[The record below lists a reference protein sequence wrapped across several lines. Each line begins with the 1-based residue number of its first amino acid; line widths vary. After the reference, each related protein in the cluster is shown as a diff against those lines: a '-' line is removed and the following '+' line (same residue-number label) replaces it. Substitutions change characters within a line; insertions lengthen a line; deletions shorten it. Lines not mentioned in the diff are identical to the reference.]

1 MLTNRVHGRA
11 LVRGGVP
18 VRRRPNRLPKRC
30 WAHGF
35 TLIELLVVIAVIA
48 VLASLILPAVQ
59 RAREAARRT
68 QCRNNLKQI
77 GLALHN
83 YHDTHRVLP
92 PGNLDT
98 NFDSTTTPVTAWVNC
113 PIALFPGILNLLN
126 IPATSLGVQNRF
138 DTNLNLIVPPAPFM
152 LTSFEINCPW
162 SWHAYILPQI
172 EQSTI
177 VLKFDWGPDMNWV
190 KYDPQNVAMMKVP
203 VPTYVCPS
211 AIIPSSRPYGYAYSN
226 YRGVMGAQPID
237 DPAANA
243 WMPLSM
249 LNGVMIPNGG
259 VGLQDITD
267 GLSNTLMVGE
277 SRFGLWGD
285 GRSCCARF
293 RNDLLSDAR
302 YPPQQPLDFDCTWPH
317 TGRDGAL
324 APGDPQDP
332 AFDDIH
338 YPWFGFGSLHD
349 GVVLFVLGDGSVRQI
364 NKFIDH
370 RLIRL
375 LAMRA
380 DGAPIAEEF

>member
-11 LVRGGVP
+11 LVRGDVP
-18 VRRRPNRLPKRC
+18 AESRTDRLPNRRSS
-30 WAHGF
+30 HGF
-35 TLIELLVVIAVIA
+35 TLIELLVVIAVVA

-59 RAREAARRT
+59 KAREAARRS
-68 QCRNNLKQI
+68 QCLNNLKQI
-77 GLALHN
+77 GLAMHN
-83 YHDTHRVLP
+83 YHDTHRVFP
-92 PGNLDT
+92 PGYLDT
-98 NFDSTTTPVTAWVNC
+98 NFDPTTTPVSAWINC
-113 PIALFPGILNLLN
+113 PVAIFPGILSLVP
-126 IPATSLGVQNRF
+126 IPPSSLGVQNRF
-138 DTNLNLIVPPAPFM
+138 DTNRNLIVPPGPFL
-152 LTSFEINCPW
+152 LTSFEIRCPW
-162 SWHAYILPQI
+162 SWHAYILPQL

-177 VLKFDWGPDMNWV
+177 TLNFEWGPNMNWV

-211 AIIPSSRPYGYAYSN
+211 AILPSARPYGYAYSN

-243 WMPLSM
+243 WMALSM
-249 LNGVMIPNGG
+249 QNGTIIPNGG
-259 VGLQDITD
+259 IGIQDVAD

-285 GRSCCARF
+285 GGSACARF

-324 APGDPQDP
+324 PQNDPDDP
-332 AFDDIH
+332 RLDDIA

-349 GVVLFVLGDGSVRQI
+349 GVVLFAMADGSVRQI
-364 NKFIDH
+364 SKMIDH
-370 RLIRL
+370 GLIRL

-380 DGAPIAEEF
+380 DGAPIPVEF